1 MRSTNRELLV
11 IGGGPKAIAIAL
23 LAFVLQRLGNYPN
36 LRVTI
41 LERKQLAA
49 NWSGDNGCTDGEFP
63 LDTSPFKDLGFPYQT
78 GYGRSIDRL
87 LGDYSF
93 VEFLKEEGRYADFI
107 SRGNFKISHRQ
118 FAEYNWWVANRISPQ
133 IVIGTA
139 NRIRA
144 GSSGLE
150 VSYQGEF
157 GGTGVLNA
165 DGVVVTGPGLEI
177 KMPGQDNCGDRAVG
191 GRDYWLVRH
200 RFRDD
205 SVNRVAVVGGGQMA
219 GTVAKS
225 ILQSNPR
232 ARVDIINS
240 RGFLSAQ
247 SAGFHENSLCSL
259 PNDDWARLPLIERKD
274 ILNRIN
280 NGVVDSDVKGF
291 LDGQPRLN
299 IVRGRVQALERNGDD
314 VVCVKLGER
323 ELKYDM
329 VVVAIGFDM
338 HSQLVSL
345 LASDLI
351 DEAELSLLAS
361 APELD
366 HNLRIR
372 TRSGMIHVPTLA
384 ALSQGPGLSL
394 LSCLGTV
401 ASRIVS
407 AYVPQTQVKPEP
419 KLETLGFWC

>member
-1 MRSTNRELLV
+1 M
-11 IGGGPKAIAIAL
+11 AIAL
-23 LAFVLQRLGNYPN
+23 FVYVLVRLGYCPN
-36 LRVTI
+36 TRVTI

-63 LDTSPFKDLGFPYQT
+63 LDTSPFKDMGFPYES
-78 GYGRSIDRL
+78 GYGKSVDRL
-87 LGDYSF
+87 LGEYSF
-93 VEFLKEEGRYADFI
+93 VEFMKDEGQYADFI
-107 SRGNFKISHRQ
+107 SRGIYKVSHRR
-118 FAEYNWWVANRISPQ
+118 FAEYNWWVAKRILPE

-139 NRIRA
+139 YRIGAEA
-144 GSSGLE
+144 GQME
-150 VSYQGEF
+150 VSYQREF

-165 DGVVVTGPGLEI
+165 DGVVITGPGSDI
-177 KMPGQDNCGDRAVG
+177 TVPGQGDCGDRAVG

-200 RFRDD
+200 RFRDA
-205 SVNRVAVVGGGQMA
+205 SVKRVAVVGGGQMA

-225 ILQSNPR
+225 ILQSNSR
-232 ARVDIINS
+232 VRVDMINS

-247 SAGFHENSLCSL
+247 SAGFHENTLCSL
-259 PNDDWARLPLIERKD
+259 PHDDWTRLPLAERKD

-299 IVRGRVQALERNGDD
+299 VVRGRVQSLEQHGED
-314 VVCVKLGER
+314 VVCVQLGER

-338 HSQLVSL
+338 HAQLVSL
-345 LASDLI
+345 LAPDLI
-351 DEAELSLLAS
+351 DEAELRLLAS

-407 AYVPQTQVKPEP
+407 AYVPQTRVKPEP
-419 KLETLGFWC
+419 KPEELGFWC